1 MHFFCFMGI
10 RFCSRETLKQSS
22 KYQFAD
28 GFYKTTL
35 NDKRTSIYVLTGS
48 DTIKANKKLDLGHEK
63 IDSTKAILIVFPYK
77 KPDKFSMPSSSAKTI
92 DVDVSRVLIKYR
104 PPANG
109 FPPPLNATFNGAA
122 NSGYRTDVYK
132 PSYKEMPMA
141 VFNREESSE
150 RKKGN

>member
-35 NDKRTSIYVLTGS
+35 NDRRTSIYVLTGS
-48 DTIKANKKLDLGHEK
+48 DTIKANKKPDLGHEK

-109 FPPPLNATFNGAA
+109 FPPTLECDF
-122 NSGYRTDVYK
+122 
-132 PSYKEMPMA
+132 
-141 VFNREESSE
+141 
-150 RKKGN
+150 